1 MTKVLVADDSPSMRQ
16 MLAHVLREGGYGV
29 ALAVDGADAL
39 RQLEHEPAD
48 VVLTDCHMPG
58 LDGLALTRALR
69 ADPRWRHLPVLV
81 LTTEV
86 DAGTK
91 QAGRAAGATGWLA
104 KPFDPSSL
112 LAVIGQVSAMG
123 EPR

>member
-16 MLAHVLREGGYGV
+16 MLAHVLREGGYDV

-58 LDGLALTRALR
+58 LDGLGLTRALR
-69 ADPRWRHLPVLV
+69 ADARWQHLPVLV

-86 DAGTK
+86 DAGAK
-91 QAGRAAGATGWLA
+91 QAGRAAGATGWLV
-104 KPFDPSSL
+104 KPFEPSSL
-112 LAVIGQVSAMG
+112 LAVIGQVSATG
-123 EPR
+123 ETR